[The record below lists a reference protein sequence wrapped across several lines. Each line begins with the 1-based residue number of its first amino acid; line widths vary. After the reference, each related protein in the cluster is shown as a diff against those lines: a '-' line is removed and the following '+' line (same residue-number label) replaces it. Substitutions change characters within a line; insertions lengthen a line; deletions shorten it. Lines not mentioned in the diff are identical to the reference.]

1 MKKPDNSTITNSKVI
16 CRDLNK
22 YKRLKISEISKDW
35 DTLVKWLQY
44 RTNIREETSLDPS
57 IIWNFGIN
65 SSTDHYFIES
75 KDKYTK
81 SEVKAVRSPSFER
94 EFISEDYKNTQEIDT
109 TKKNNSINITINEN
123 DIDNKLD
130 NNNLLNTNSNN
141 IDDLDISKQ
150 DIDFGPQPDE
160 MNLIVSNKNVNYGS
174 ALLVGEG
181 KAMAQYVQSGKRI
194 PRRGEIGYTTEEIE
208 EFEKLGYVMSGNL
221 HKRMNAVRIRKE
233 SQVYSAEERRAI
245 ILKNKENRAQR
256 ESHLVGKLRELL
268 KEQKK
273 KL

>member
-1 MKKPDNSTITNSKVI
+1 MRKPDNSIITNSEVI
-16 CRDLNK
+16 CKDLNK
-22 YKRLKISEISKDW
+22 YNHIKISEISKDW

-44 RTNIREETSLDPS
+44 RTNIRKETPLDPS
-57 IIWNFGIN
+57 IIWNFGMN
-65 SSTDHYFIES
+65 SGTEHYFIES

-81 SEVKAVRSPSFER
+81 FDVKAVRSPSFER
-94 EFISEDYKNTQEIDT
+94 EFIPEYYKDIQEVDT
-109 TKKNNSINITINEN
+109 TKKDNSINISES

-130 NNNLLNTNSNN
+130 NNLLNTDSNN
-141 IDDLDISKQ
+141 ISDLDISKQ
-150 DIDFGPQPDE
+150 DIEFGPQPDE

-174 ALLVGEG
+174 ALLAGEG

-194 PRRGEIGYTTEEIE
+194 PRRGEIGYTAEEIE
-208 EFEKLGYVMSGNL
+208 EFEKLGYVMSGDL

-233 SQVYSAEERRAI
+233 SQVYSAEERRAM
-245 ILKNKENRAQR
+245 ILRNEENRAQR